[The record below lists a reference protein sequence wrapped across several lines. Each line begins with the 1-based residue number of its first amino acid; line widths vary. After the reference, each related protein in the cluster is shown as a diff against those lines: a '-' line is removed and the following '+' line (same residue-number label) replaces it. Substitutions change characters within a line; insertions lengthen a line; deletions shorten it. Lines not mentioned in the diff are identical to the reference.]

1 MDPISPPTRMM
12 RMLRWVTG
20 TPNLEYLP
28 FSTEKVMAD
37 SFSVRFGFLN
47 QRFREAKISFSV
59 FDSMGREIRV
69 FSTKGRIFNIESSNS
84 PETLREIWLQT
95 PGSRWREHAIRLITR
110 SRRIALNHHEWYISK
125 RLKKSN
131 TS

>member
-1 MDPISPPTRMM
+1 MDPISPPTRMR

-37 SFSVRFGFLN
+37 SLSVRFGFLN
-47 QRFREAKISFSV
+47 QRFTEAKISFSV

-69 FSTKGRIFNIESSNS
+69 FSTKGRIFNIEASNS

-110 SRRIALNHHEWYISK
+110 RRRIALNNHECDISK
-125 RLKKSN
+125 AVRNMNSP
-131 TS
+131 